1 MENLSSEGGKGQLFP
16 SYRGRIFWP
25 GWITPTWSGRKE
37 ARTKGLGHQREETMM
52 LFRRRTALLAV
63 AAMALA
69 AAAPASAEIKGLEII
84 APANPGSGFDQTS
97 RAVQAALNEA
107 GLASGIQVLNVPGA
121 GGTIGLAQLVSGQK
135 RGPALLTIGATTV
148 GAILSNKPP
157 VTLNDA
163 EPVALLLK
171 EFSMLVVPANS
182 DIKSLADLTAKIKA
196 DPSSVTWA
204 VGSAGGIDH
213 LIAGQIMK
221 AVSGDARKTNAI
233 NYAGG
238 GEQIAAIIGGHVT
251 VGVGGIPE
259 FATQVESG
267 KLRALA
273 ITSAERL
280 PGLGVPTLKEQG
292 VDVAYGTWRGLM
304 TSKKLADT
312 EKKEL
317 SETIA
322 KMVETKAWKDSL
334 ARYGWIGSYEGPEG
348 YTAFLKEQE
357 TMMKTGLADLGLL
370 K

>member
-1 MENLSSEGGKGQLFP
+1 MM
-16 SYRGRIFWP
+16 RI
-25 GWITPTWSGRKE
+25 
-37 ARTKGLGHQREETMM
+37 
-52 LFRRRTALLAV
+52 RRRTALFTLV
-63 AAMALA
+63 ALAMAS
-69 AAAPASAEIKGLEII
+69 AAPARAEIKGLEII

-97 RAVQAALNEA
+97 RAVQAALTEA

-121 GGTIGLAQLVSGQK
+121 GGTIGLAQLASGQK
-135 RGPALLTIGATTV
+135 RGASLLTIGATTV

-157 VTLNDA
+157 VTLNDV

-182 DIKSLADLTAKIKA
+182 EIKTLADLVAKLKA
-196 DPSSVTWA
+196 NPSSVTWA

-213 LIAGQIMK
+213 LIAGQVTK

-238 GEQIAAIIGGHVT
+238 GEQIAAILGGHVT

-259 FATQVESG
+259 FASQVESG
-267 KLRALA
+267 KLRPLA
-273 ITSAERL
+273 ITSAERME
-280 PGLGVPTLKEQG
+280 GLDVPTLKEQG

-304 TSKKLADT
+304 GSKKASEA

-317 SETIA
+317 ADAIA
-322 KMVETKAWKDSL
+322 KMVETQAWKDNL
-334 ARYGWIGSYEGPEG
+334 KRYGWIGSYEGPEG
-348 YTAFLKEQE
+348 YSTFLKEQE
-357 TMMKTGLADLGLL
+357 AVMKTGLADLGLL

>member
-25 GWITPTWSGRKE
+25 SWITPTWSGRKE

-196 DPSSVTWA
+196 NPSSVTWA

-259 FATQVESG
+259 FASQVESG

-280 PGLGVPTLKEQG
+280 PGLDVPTLKEQG

-304 TSKKLADT
+304 TSKKLADA

>member
-1 MENLSSEGGKGQLFP
+1 
-16 SYRGRIFWP
+16 
-25 GWITPTWSGRKE
+25 
-37 ARTKGLGHQREETMM
+37 MM
-52 LFRRRTALLAV
+52 LIRRRTTLFAIA
-63 AAMALA
+63 ALA
-69 AAAPASAEIKGLEII
+69 IAATAPAQAEIKGLEII

-97 RAVQAALNEA
+97 RAVQAALTEA

-157 VTLNDA
+157 VTLDDA

-182 DIKSLADLTAKIKA
+182 EIKSMADLVAKIKA
-196 DPSSVTWA
+196 NPSSVTWA

-221 AVSGDARKTNAI
+221 VVAGDARKTNAI

-238 GEQIAAIIGGHVT
+238 GEQIASIIGGHVT

-259 FATQVESG
+259 FASQVESG

-273 ITSAERL
+273 ITAGERL
-280 PGLGVPTLKEQG
+280 EGLDVPTLKEQG
-292 VDVAYGTWRGLM
+292 VNVAYGTWRGLM
-304 TSKKLADT
+304 ASKKLTEA

-317 SETIA
+317 TDAIA
-322 KMVETKAWKDSL
+322 KMVETPAWKGSL
-334 ARYGWIGSYEGPEG
+334 ERNGWIGSYEDPKG
-348 YTAFLKEQE
+348 YAAFLKEQE

>member
-1 MENLSSEGGKGQLFP
+1 
-16 SYRGRIFWP
+16 
-25 GWITPTWSGRKE
+25 
-37 ARTKGLGHQREETMM
+37 MM
-52 LFRRRTALLAV
+52 LFRRRTALFAV

-69 AAAPASAEIKGLEII
+69 AAAPANAEIKGLEII

-135 RGPALLTIGATTV
+135 RGPTLLTIGATTV

-196 DPSSVTWA
+196 NPSSVTWA

-238 GEQIAAIIGGHVT
+238 GEQIASIIGGHVT

-259 FATQVESG
+259 FATQVQSG

-273 ITSAERL
+273 ITSGERL
-280 PGLGVPTLKEQG
+280 EGLDVPTLKEQG

-304 TSKKLADT
+304 GSKKASDA

-317 SETIA
+317 ADTIA
-322 KMVETKAWKDSL
+322 KMVETKAWKDNL
-334 ARYGWIGSYEGPEG
+334 ARYGWIGSYEGPKG
-348 YTAFLKEQE
+348 YAAFLKEQE
-357 TMMKTGLADLGLL
+357 ETMKTGLADLGLL